1 MKNGLSWLSVFLITL
16 NSSCAFGYGQRR
28 CESPDIP
35 IRPISIICISNASG
49 IGQCYN
55 PATGKNEPRSMEN
68 HVCKDVADFNRQE
81 EWIEQVLES
90 CKK

>member
-1 MKNGLSWLSVFLITL
+1 MKNAPNLLVVFLIIL
-16 NSSCAFGYGQRR
+16 NSSCAFAVGQRR

-35 IRPISIICISNASG
+35 VRPLNIICISNASG

-55 PATGKNEPRSMEN
+55 PSSGKNEVRSMDN
-68 HVCKDVADFNRQE
+68 YVCKDISDFNRQE

-90 CKK
+90 CK